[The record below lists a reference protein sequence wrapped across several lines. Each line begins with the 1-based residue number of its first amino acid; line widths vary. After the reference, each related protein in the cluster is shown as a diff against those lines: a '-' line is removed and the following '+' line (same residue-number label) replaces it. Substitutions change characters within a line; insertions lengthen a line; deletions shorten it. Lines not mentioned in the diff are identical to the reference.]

1 MRDGADRCATGLALE
16 GARIVPI
23 STPLA
28 DALETWCATT
38 FYRKHDE
45 LVFAHPLHGR
55 PLPEATNAALS

>member
-1 MRDGADRCATGLALE
+1 
-16 GARIVPI
+16 
-23 STPLA
+23 LA

-38 FYRKHDE
+38 FYRKDDE